1 MAQIKLLT
9 IPYLD
14 TNYNNVIDFE
24 NKTQM
29 INFFKNKNGLLFD
42 RNIKAHSTLNSIA
55 IPKSINELQTFDY
68 LILDYK
74 YFYFIVSKQ
83 VINDNNTTLYLKLD
97 VFNTYYY
104 ELL

>member
-29 INFFKNKNGLLFD
+29 IN
-42 RNIKAHSTLNSIA
+42 
-55 IPKSINELQTFDY
+55 
-68 LILDYK
+68 
-74 YFYFIVSKQ
+74 
-83 VINDNNTTLYLKLD
+83 
-97 VFNTYYY
+97 
-104 ELL
+104 